1 MDRGITP
8 FPVDEKTVCCFV
20 AALYLEGLAGSSVKS
35 YLAAIRFSQ
44 IALGMGDPHMSEW
57 PRLSYVVRGFK
68 KRASGSRA
76 RIRLPI
82 TPNILRQLKSVWE
95 RKEDSKDAC
104 MLWAASCL
112 CFFGF
117 LRMGEAVVPSNS
129 SYDPEVHLS
138 VGDIKINDR
147 KKPSFLEVRIKAS
160 KTDVFRRGVTIYLGV
175 TGVDICP
182 VAAILSYMIHCSV
195 MARGKQSPFF
205 CFSNGRALTRDCFVR
220 ELRMA
225 ISAGGIDA
233 SAYTGHSFRIGAATT
248 AAACGLPESL
258 IKALVRWESSAYNY
272 ALHMNPAVNLMCS
285 CTKIGSGTR
294 GGG

>member
-1 MDRGITP
+1 
-8 FPVDEKTVCCFV
+8 
-20 AALYLEGLAGSSVKS
+20 
-35 YLAAIRFSQ
+35 
-44 IALGMGDPHMSEW
+44 MSEW

-76 RIRLPI
+76 RIWLPI

-112 CFFGF
+112 CFFGGF
-117 LRMGEAVVPSNS
+117 LWIGEAVVPSNS

-147 KKPSFLEVRIKAS
+147 KKPSFLEVRIKES
-160 KTDVFRRGVTIYLGV
+160 KTDVFRKGVTIYLGV

-195 MARGKQSPFF
+195 MARGKQLPFF

-220 ELRMA
+220 ELHMA

-233 SAYTGHSFRIGAATT
+233 SAYTGHSFQIGAATT
-248 AAACGLPESL
+248 AAACGLLESL
-258 IKALVRWESSAYNY
+258 IKTLDRWESSAYMLY
-272 ALHMNPAVNLMCS
+272 IRTLQSTL
-285 CTKIGSGTR
+285 CTVAQKLVR
-294 GGG
+294 VPEVEADNKQ